1 MDKLKS
7 CRILTVSYN
16 SFYDN
21 ANSYKNIYQSKE
33 ANAFEKFF
41 SDKWKDLIKD
51 IPKCKLRLIQ
61 DKNRLNTFNAIWEFP
76 NNSTQNRVM
85 ELIKI
90 HNEKFE
96 GNIPKQQTYLAM

>member
-1 MDKLKS
+1 MIMQIVT
-7 CRILTVSYN
+7 RTFTN
-16 SFYDN
+16 
-21 ANSYKNIYQSKE
+21 QKE

-41 SDKWKDLIKD
+41 CRKWKDLIKD
-51 IPKCKLRLIQ
+51 IPNCRLRLIR

-96 GNIPKQQTYLAM
+96 GNIPKKTTNLSGDVIIEIVS

>member
-1 MDKLKS
+1 MIMQIVT
-7 CRILTVSYN
+7 RTFTN
-16 SFYDN
+16 
-21 ANSYKNIYQSKE
+21 QKE
-33 ANAFEKFF
+33 ANAFENFF
-41 SDKWKDLIKD
+41 SEKWKDLIKD

-96 GNIPKQQTYLAM
+96 GNIPEKTTNISGNVIIEIVSK

>member
-1 MDKLKS
+1 MIMQIVT
-7 CRILTVSYN
+7 RTFTN
-16 SFYDN
+16 
-21 ANSYKNIYQSKE
+21 QKE

-90 HNEKFE
+90 HNKKFE
-96 GNIPKQQTYLAM
+96 GNIPKKTTNLSGNVIIEIVSK

>member
-1 MDKLKS
+1 MIMQIVIRTFTS
-7 CRILTVSYN
+7 
-16 SFYDN
+16 
-21 ANSYKNIYQSKE
+21 QKE
-33 ANAFEKFF
+33 ANAFENFF
-41 SDKWKDLIKD
+41 SEKWKDLIKD

-76 NNSTQNRVM
+76 NDSTQNRVM

-96 GNIPKQQTYLAM
+96 GNIPEKTTNISGNVIIEIVSK

>member
-1 MDKLKS
+1 MIMQIVT
-7 CRILTVSYN
+7 RTFTN
-16 SFYDN
+16 
-21 ANSYKNIYQSKE
+21 QKE

-90 HNEKFE
+90 YNKKFE
-96 GNIPKQQTYLAM
+96 GNIPKKTTNLSGDVIIEIVSK

>member
-1 MDKLKS
+1 MIMQIVT
-7 CRILTVSYN
+7 RTFTN
-16 SFYDN
+16 
-21 ANSYKNIYQSKE
+21 QKE
-33 ANAFEKFF
+33 ANAFGKFF

-90 HNEKFE
+90 HNKKFE
-96 GNIPKQQTYLAM
+96 GIIPKKTTNLSGNVIIEIVSK

>member
-1 MDKLKS
+1 MIMQIVT
-7 CRILTVSYN
+7 RTFTN
-16 SFYDN
+16 
-21 ANSYKNIYQSKE
+21 QKE

-96 GNIPKQQTYLAM
+96 GNIPKKQQTYLAM

>member
-1 MDKLKS
+1 MIMQIVT
-7 CRILTVSYN
+7 RTFTN
-16 SFYDN
+16 
-21 ANSYKNIYQSKE
+21 QKE

-61 DKNRLNTFNAIWEFP
+61 DKNKNRLNTFNAIWEFA

-85 ELIKI
+85 KLIKI
-90 HNEKFE
+90 HNKKFE
-96 GNIPKQQTYLAM
+96 GNIPKKTTNLSGNVIIEIVSK